1 MCVIQHAKLRDGV
14 PGSILLRTT
23 SSPEGPPL
31 VPSRRHQD
39 PTAAPRART
48 VLSTASRVAVP
59 VLLVAVV
66 VATAAA
72 AFPASRTQ
80 LLVVAFLLAVPAGA
94 AAIAR
99 DRALRAALGRRPARA
114 SAESLDRSALQ
125 HSGPADAAAW
135 TAAITQATGD
145 PRAQPTSIVRLRVD
159 APNVTGPGRAEEIAR
174 LQAIAAVRWRE
185 ILRPGD
191 ALAQLGPSEFA
202 VLLPR
207 CDGAAAAEVAGRL
220 QQAVPEAA
228 RSYVGIATSGKHGDV
243 AEAAARATRTLAA
256 IVGRRD
262 PLGAPERLAAVG
274 DAALAAST
282 QREALDRLAR
292 GVADLLG
299 TPAVLVTLVDEQR
312 QHLIGASGA
321 DALDGDVATLSTQ
334 GSLAHRAVITT
345 RPVLVSD
352 TDRYGVTGAAAVER
366 NLGVVACATVPFAA
380 PDGQVLGAIEAL
392 QRVRHE
398 WSDDDAAVLRLAAA
412 RIEALLTASPG
423 RVAAS
428 A

>member
-1 MCVIQHAKLRDGV
+1 M
-14 PGSILLRTT
+14 GSILLRTT

-31 VPSRRHQD
+31 VPSRRHLD
-39 PTAAPRART
+39 SAVAPRAPT
-48 VLSTASRVAVP
+48 VLSAASRAAVP
-59 VLLVAVV
+59 VLLIAMAVAI
-66 VATAAA
+66 AAA
-72 AFPASRTQ
+72 AFPASRTA
-80 LLVVAFLLAVPAGA
+80 LLSIAVLLAVPAGA

-114 SAESLDRSALQ
+114 SAEQIDRSALQ
-125 HSGPADAAAW
+125 HSGPSDAAAW
-135 TAAITQATGD
+135 TAAIAQATGD
-145 PRAQPTSIVRLRVD
+145 PRAQPTSVVRIRVD
-159 APNVTGPGRAEEIAR
+159 APNVTGPGRAEEVAR

-191 ALAQLGPSEFA
+191 ALAQLGPSEFG

-243 AEAAARATRTLAA
+243 AEAAARATRTLTT

-282 QREALDRLAR
+282 QREALDRVAR
-292 GVADLLG
+292 GVADLLA
-299 TPAVLVTLVDEQR
+299 TPAVFITLVDEQR
-312 QHLIGASGA
+312 QHLIGESGA
-321 DALDGDVATLSTQ
+321 EALDGDVAALPTQ
-334 GSLAHRAVITT
+334 GALAHRAVITN
-345 RPVLVSD
+345 RAVLVSD
-352 TDRYGVTGAAAVER
+352 TGRYGVTGAAAVER

-392 QRVRHE
+392 QRRRHE
-398 WSDDDAAVLRLAAA
+398 WSDDDTAVLRLAAA

-423 RVAAS
+423 RVAVS
-428 A
+428 S

>member
-1 MCVIQHAKLRDGV
+1 M
-14 PGSILLRTT
+14 
-23 SSPEGPPL
+23 
-31 VPSRRHQD
+31 PSRRPQD
-39 PTAAPRART
+39 STAAPRAHT
-48 VLSTASRVAVP
+48 ALNASTRVAVP
-59 VLLVAVV
+59 VLLVAV
-66 VATAAA
+66 ACAAA
-72 AFPASRTQ
+72 AAVFPGSRTQ
-80 LLVVAFLLAVPAGA
+80 LLAIALLLAIPAGA
-94 AAIAR
+94 VAIAR

-114 SAESLDRSALQ
+114 ATEPLDRSGLH
-125 HSGPADAAAW
+125 HSGPSDAAAW

-145 PRAQPTSIVRLRVD
+145 PRAQPTSVVRLRVD
-159 APNVTGPGRAEEIAR
+159 APSVTGAGRAEEIAR

-191 ALAQLGPSEFA
+191 ALARLGPSEFG

-207 CDGAAAAEVAGRL
+207 CDGTAAAEVAGRL

-228 RSYVGIATSGKHGDV
+228 RSYVGIATSGKQGDV
-243 AEAAARATRTLAA
+243 AEAAARATRTLAT

-292 GVADLLG
+292 GVTDLLG
-299 TPAVLVTLVDEQR
+299 APAVLITLVDEQR
-312 QHLIGASGA
+312 QHLIGASGTE
-321 DALDGDVATLSTQ
+321 ALDGDVSSLPTQ
-334 GSLAHRAVITT
+334 GALAHRAVITNRT
-345 RPVLVSD
+345 VLVSD

-366 NLGVVACATVPFAA
+366 NLGVVACATVPFSA

-392 QRVRHE
+392 QRGRHE
-398 WSDDDAAVLRLAAA
+398 WSDDDAAALRLAAS
-412 RIEALLTASPG
+412 RIESLLTASPG